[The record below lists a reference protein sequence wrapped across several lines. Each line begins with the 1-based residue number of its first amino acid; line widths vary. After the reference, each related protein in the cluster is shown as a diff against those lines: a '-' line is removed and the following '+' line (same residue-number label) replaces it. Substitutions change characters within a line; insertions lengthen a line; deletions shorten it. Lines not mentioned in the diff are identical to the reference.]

1 MKLKIWK
8 LLGSLGLLS
17 TLAFAGVISLA
28 VVQGA
33 GAAEPRW
40 DRGKLVGT
48 WFTHVTSRDCGTGEE
63 LRSFPAF
70 GTFSS
75 GGTLT
80 DTTTAI
86 SPALRSPGHGTWEQT
101 GRNKYSSISLAFLFS
116 PAGLWTGTQR
126 VTQAIEIKENR
137 FSSTASVQFFDA
149 AGNPTTK
156 GCAIAVGSRV
166 EPVAGE
172 DDPLEPRQDQ

>member
-1 MKLKIWK
+1 MKLKIWNP
-8 LLGSLGLLS
+8 LGSLGRRS
-17 TLAFAGVISLA
+17 TLAFAGMISLTVA
-28 VVQGA
+28 QGL
-33 GAAEPRW
+33 GAAESRA

-48 WFTHVTSRDCGTGEE
+48 WFTHVTLRDCGTGQD
-63 LRSFPAF
+63 LRSFPSF

-86 SPALRSPGHGTWEQT
+86 SPALRSPGHGAWEQT
-101 GRNKYSSISLAFLFS
+101 GHNTYSSISLAFLFS

-126 VTQAIEIKENR
+126 TTQVIEIKENR
-137 FSSTASVQFFDA
+137 FRSTASVQFFDT
-149 AGNPTTK
+149 AGNQTMK

-166 EPVAGE
+166 EPVEGE